1 MVHFWNGTIVP
12 EYFRKVPSIWFEI
25 YSRMT
30 NTKWHV
36 SSKIHN
42 QIHLDIKLSKE
53 AGLPQ
58 HHLFIFSKKAIY
70 LINTNVSFLRYTSTS
85 FGTFWWLTSLFH
97 SILDIWNRL
106 LQSTRIGTLWS
117 IWIVCYLLY
126 GWPGKDKRYNYLD
139 AFVAPLLL

>member
-58 HHLFIFSKKAIY
+58 LHLFIFSKKATLPNIRLVVFQCTFFAVHIY
-70 LINTNVSFLRYTSTS
+70 F
-85 FGTFWWLTSLFH
+85 
-97 SILDIWNRL
+97 IWNFL
-106 LQSTRIGTLWS
+106 VT
-117 IWIVCYLLY
+117 
-126 GWPGKDKRYNYLD
+126 
-139 AFVAPLLL
+139 